1 MDDFLERLLKIQSDY
16 FKRKQLLF
24 ILDLISI
31 FSIFYA
37 IFFIITNGFY
47 KLTLPV
53 PVDIVE
59 PVFAFVIA
67 LVGSFVIHRNDHK
80 INITLITE
88 SKYPELREKLRTA
101 YDNRNETNVIVD
113 SLKNVVLSGLA
124 IVSASKLLTAST
136 IILKIII
143 TVIFISGAFYIQ
155 GHPEL
160 QIPKQTFTNLTNL
173 VTGGT
178 EDNGTIIGA
187 SDTSMN
193 LDKTN
198 FRGAGDIFGKPK
210 IASIEGKNIDLS
222 LNSGSGTGSTVVDT
236 SQPQNPFIKSA
247 AFPVDILGSNV
258 SDDYNNLV
266 KRSEAEK
273 LLINQYAVERSKI

>member
-16 FKRKQLLF
+16 FKRKQLLL

-31 FSIFYA
+31 FGIFYA
-37 IFFIITNGFY
+37 IFINAFSEIVLLILAFII
-47 KLTLPV
+47 
-53 PVDIVE
+53 
-59 PVFAFVIA
+59 A
-67 LVGSFVIHRNDHK
+67 LAGSLLIHRNDHK
-80 INITLITE
+80 INIKLITE

-101 YDNRNETNVIVD
+101 YDYRNETNVIVD

-143 TVIFISGAFYIQ
+143 TVIFILGAFYIQ
-155 GHPEL
+155 GHPEV

-173 VTGGT
+173 ATGGSG
-178 EDNGTIIGA
+178 DNGTIIGA
-187 SDTSMN
+187 TDAPLE

-198 FRGAGDIFGKPK
+198 FRGGGDIFGKPR
-210 IASIEGKNIDLS
+210 IATIEGKNIDLS
-222 LNSGSGTGSTVVDT
+222 LNSGSGTGTTVVDT
-236 SQPQNPFIKSA
+236 SQPQNQFIRSA
-247 AFPVDILGSNV
+247 SFPVDILGSNV
-258 SDDYNNLV
+258 TDDYNNLM

-273 LLINQYAVERSKI
+273 QLINKYAVERSRI